1 MNQVYTVSQV
11 NGYLKQLLDGDPR
24 LKTVFVQGEISNFV
38 HHMKSG
44 HMYFTLKD
52 EKAAI
57 KCVMFQWN
65 ARRLRF
71 LPGNGMRV
79 VVFGSIQL
87 YDRDGVCQIYCSDI
101 QPDGVGALVSCL

>member
-1 MNQVYTVSQV
+1 MCIRDRVYTVSQV

-24 LKTVFVQGEISNFV
+24 LKTVFVQGEISHLV

-65 ARRLRF
+65 VRRLRF
-71 LPGNGMRV
+71 LPRNGLR
-79 VVFGSIQL
+79 GSE
-87 YDRDGVCQIYCSDI
+87 S
-101 QPDGVGALVSCL
+101 